1 MKPNEPLTTEQV
13 ADWAHCSKWT
23 VTRDARA
30 GIITP
35 LSTVNGY
42 LFAPHEARRYAK
54 WKQSSRA
61 TS

>member
-1 MKPNEPLTTEQV
+1 MKSEPLTTEEV
-13 ADWAHCSKWT
+13 ADWANCSRWT

-42 LFAPHEARRYAK
+42 LFTPTEARRYAN
-54 WKQSSRA
+54 WKKASRA
-61 TS
+61 AS